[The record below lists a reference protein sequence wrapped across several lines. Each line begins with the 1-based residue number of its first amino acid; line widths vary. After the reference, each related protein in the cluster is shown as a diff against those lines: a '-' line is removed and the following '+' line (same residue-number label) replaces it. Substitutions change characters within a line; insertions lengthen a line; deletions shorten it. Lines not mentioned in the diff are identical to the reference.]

1 MAGRAGFARTVDHR
15 KLLLASQL
23 AATDPLA
30 AALEPPGGSIGILA
44 IEPGTR
50 SRVRLNGAG
59 QRTPDGILVEVTEVF
74 GNCRKFIQRRVPG
87 HRLGPPRRP
96 RRLTGTRLDAY
107 QAALIRRAD
116 TFFIASAHPQQG
128 ADVSH
133 RGGRPGFVQICG
145 DADTLRFPDYPG
157 NRMFQ
162 TLGNITIDPRAGLL
176 FADWQTGSALQLTG
190 RARIVWDQDQVAN
203 WPGAERLVEVEIDA
217 ICEQE
222 RLLPPRWTLIEA
234 SPVHPP
240 LRASQRSHE
249 ER

>member
-1 MAGRAGFARTVDHR
+1 
-15 KLLLASQL
+15 
-23 AATDPLA
+23 
-30 AALEPPGGSIGILA
+30 
-44 IEPGTR
+44 
-50 SRVRLNGAG
+50 
-59 QRTPDGILVEVTEVF
+59 
-74 GNCRKFIQRRVPG
+74 
-87 HRLGPPRRP
+87 
-96 RRLTGTRLDAY
+96 
-107 QAALIRRAD
+107 
-116 TFFIASAHPQQG
+116 
-128 ADVSH
+128 
-133 RGGRPGFVQICG
+133 VQICG